1 MFDVIDATEIET
13 VTEDQ
18 LGHLVEI
25 LDAVAMQN
33 HPKLRFEHISAWLCM
48 CQPANS

>member
-1 MFDVIDATEIET
+1 MSDVIDATEIET

-18 LGHLVEI
+18 LDDLVGM
-25 LDAVAMQN
+25 LDAVAMQH
-33 HPKLRFEHISAWLCM
+33 HPKLRFEHISAWLRL